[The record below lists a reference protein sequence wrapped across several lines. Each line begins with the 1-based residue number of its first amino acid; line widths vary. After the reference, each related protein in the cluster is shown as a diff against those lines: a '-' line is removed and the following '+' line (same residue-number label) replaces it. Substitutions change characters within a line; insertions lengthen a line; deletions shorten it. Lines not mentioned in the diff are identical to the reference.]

1 MNKISGWIAVFL
13 ALPCAGAAAAEIEQA
28 NDFSDYFQRGRY
40 ELTLSSGAMFSPIG
54 ADRNRHT
61 LDYVLNGL
69 QLGWMLT
76 DVDRSG
82 WLRGNVEVAG
92 EAIGAAVYKG
102 RGSYL
107 AGATLWARYNFVQP
121 NWRVV
126 PYLGLGAGAEAT
138 DMDPRLIGQTFN
150 FNLDIAIGARCFLT
164 RSWALDVDCRYQHIS
179 NATIGRH
186 DIGIN
191 AVGPVLGVSYFF

>member
-1 MNKISGWIAVFL
+1 MNKISGWFSVFL
-13 ALPCAGAAAAEIEQA
+13 ALPCAAALGANTDQA
-28 NDFSDYFQRGRY
+28 GDFSDYFQRGRY
-40 ELTLSSGAMFSPIG
+40 ELTLSSGALFSPVG
-54 ADRNRHT
+54 ADQHRHT
-61 LDYVLNGL
+61 LNYVLNGL
-69 QLGWMLT
+69 QLGWMVT
-76 DVDRSG
+76 DVDRAG

-92 EAIGAAVYKG
+92 EAIGAAVYQG

-126 PYLGLGAGAEAT
+126 PYLGAGAGAEAT
-138 DMDPRLIGQTFN
+138 DMDPRLIGETFN
-150 FNLDIAIGARCFLT
+150 FNLDIAIGARCFLAQK
-164 RSWALDVDCRYQHIS
+164 WALDLECRYQHIS

-191 AVGPVLGVSYFF
+191 AVGPMLGVSYFF